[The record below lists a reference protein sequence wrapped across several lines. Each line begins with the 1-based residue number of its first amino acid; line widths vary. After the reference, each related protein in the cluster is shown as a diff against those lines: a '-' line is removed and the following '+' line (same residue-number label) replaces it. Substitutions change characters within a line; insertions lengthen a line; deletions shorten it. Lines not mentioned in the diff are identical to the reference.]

1 MRVAPRSH
9 TAMLEEEIEIQE
21 AEFRRLM
28 ADHRAL
34 AEERL
39 ALHRELQ
46 AGKDEVRHLNTIIA
60 DISAK
65 KETYIGELV
74 DKRRKLEAELRA
86 NESLRDEIVQLR
98 GEIDKHL
105 VVRKELSAKSAS
117 IMHELTREQSNK
129 QQIPMLK
136 AEIDALRQEL
146 VHARSACELEQKGN
160 FQLVEQKKAMEKN
173 MISMAQE
180 IEQMR
185 AELAN
190 SEGRPWA
197 PGATYGMKLGSPEVT
212 FPTPYGD
219 NYNIHVGG
227 SEKGHSH
234 LPESSSWG
242 TYDNNRL
249 QYRGAAAAAGGGV
262 VVSPSA
268 AKDSWP
274 ELVGVSSEAAK
285 TKIGEERPEL
295 DVQVV
300 PADAFVTTDYNA
312 GRVRVF
318 VDSDDKV
325 ARPPKIG

>member
-1 MRVAPRSH
+1 MFFHTVSDEPNHLLLSLPGLGIMSGRDRLPRRFIEDGRGYPDIRVVDERRGYPDIRVVEDRRGYHGIRAIEDHRGYPDIHEGLVMRVAPRSH
-9 TAMLEEEIEIQE
+9 TAMLEEEIEIQG

-146 VHARSACELEQKGN
+146 VHARCASFA
-160 FQLVEQKKAMEKN
+160 
-173 MISMAQE
+173 
-180 IEQMR
+180 
-185 AELAN
+185 
-190 SEGRPWA
+190 
-197 PGATYGMKLGSPEVT
+197 
-212 FPTPYGD
+212 
-219 NYNIHVGG
+219 
-227 SEKGHSH
+227 
-234 LPESSSWG
+234 SS
-242 TYDNNRL
+242 
-249 QYRGAAAAAGGGV
+249 
-262 VVSPSA
+262 
-268 AKDSWP
+268 DSQIP
-274 ELVGVSSEAAK
+274 L
-285 TKIGEERPEL
+285 
-295 DVQVV
+295 
-300 PADAFVTTDYNA
+300 
-312 GRVRVF
+312 
-318 VDSDDKV
+318 
-325 ARPPKIG
+325 